1 MIPSIE
7 VRTSYKINYET
18 DNGNNQFSY
27 NCDEINHDY
36 DQDDYNS
43 DANLPYIYSVINPV
57 INNVP
62 AVGIFLEQNLFG
74 VAIEVVDIT
83 FTFLENFEIVN
94 VKIDNLGIHKNQ
106 ITFEN
111 CTFSKNNGMMECLG

>member
-1 MIPSIE
+1 MIYRYVYYTDYNVTSDVKMWYNHTITISKFTAFYDPE
-7 VRTSYKINYET
+7 YRTSYKMNYET

-36 DQDDYNS
+36 GQDDCNS

-74 VAIEVVDIT
+74 VAIEVVDTT
-83 FTFLENFEIVN
+83 FTFLEN
-94 VKIDNLGIHKNQ
+94 
-106 ITFEN
+106 
-111 CTFSKNNGMMECLG
+111 